1 MNSDSNLP
9 PQLDMQTLSAF
20 VDGALPES
28 EQATVRAELERDPQS
43 KARVAAW
50 MSQKTALKALCRE
63 LTSDTPSFVVL
74 RARGSRIK
82 RMAIAA
88 GWLVAGVALGA
99 TVGSQ
104 LPRVLDNTHEPATFA
119 QRADIAYAVYA
130 PEVRHPVEVG
140 AQDEAQLRSWLSKRL
155 GRSLSVPSLQE
166 YGYVLV
172 GGRLLPGEKGPAAQ
186 FMYESPHGTRLTLYV
201 AQTPNDE
208 MAFRLLRDGGRRTF
222 YWVTDH
228 LGYALSGPIAESN
241 LRAIAID
248 VCSSLGGRPESWSRG
263 ASDSWQ

>member
-1 MNSDSNLP
+1 MTSDPDLP
-9 PQLDMQTLSAF
+9 QHLDLQTLSAF
-20 VDGALPES
+20 VDGELPES
-28 EQATVRAELERDPQS
+28 ELAAVRAELKRDPQS

-50 MSQKTALKALCRE
+50 RSQKAALKALCGE
-63 LTSDTPSFVVL
+63 LKSDAPSFLVL
-74 RARGSRIK
+74 RAPGSRIK

-88 GWLVAGVALGA
+88 GWLVAGLALGA

-104 LPRVLDNTHEPATFA
+104 LPGVLDNAHETATFA
-119 QRADIAYAVYA
+119 RRADIAYAVYA
-130 PEVRHPVEVG
+130 PEMRHPVEVA

-166 YGYVLV
+166 YGYTLV

-208 MAFRLLRDGGRRTF
+208 IAFRLLSDGDRRTF
-222 YWVTDH
+222 YWATDH
-228 LGYALSGPIAESN
+228 LGYALSGPLAESH

-248 VCSSLGGRPESWSRG
+248 VCGSLGGRPESWFGGS
-263 ASDSWQ
+263 SDS